1 MIRNKAVCACK
12 SGSKGNPYLKCVI
25 NNHEEEEI
33 ELEKTCQNGV
43 KCGQFA
49 ECNPGTGNE
58 CQCRS
63 GYIGEPPLCRPQC
76 LRNADCA
83 KNQACISDK
92 CQNPCIGACGIDA
105 ICKVINHLP
114 RCKCPENL
122 DSGDP
127 YKECYESKSTRNQT
141 EQEVIIQ
148 ILSEKSCSN
157 QICASNAVC
166 KISQI
171 SNQNYCECI
180 SGYIG
185 DPVGSGC
192 RPLCILNSE
201 CKPNQA
207 CVNQKCIAPC
217 EQGNICGSNA
227 RCSVINHFTICNC
240 EPDYTGNP
248 FETCTKICM

>member
-43 KCGQFA
+43 RCGQFA
-49 ECNPGTGNE
+49 ECNPGGTRNG

-76 LRNADCA
+76 LRNAYCA

-114 RCKCPENL
+114 ICKCPENL

-148 ILSEKSCSN
+148 IQISEKSCSN

-192 RPLCILNSE
+192 RPLCILNRFVDFKVFLS
-201 CKPNQA
+201 
-207 CVNQKCIAPC
+207 
-217 EQGNICGSNA
+217 
-227 RCSVINHFTICNC
+227 
-240 EPDYTGNP
+240 
-248 FETCTKICM
+248 